1 MKTVKAK
8 IFILICLVLSTYPLF
23 ATNYYI
29 SNNGNDNNNGT
40 SREKAWKTIS
50 KVNSTTFK
58 AGDSILFERGG
69 TWREELVIKNS
80 GNAQNFIVYSA
91 YGTGNRPRI
100 LGSNR
105 SETWSLVQSNIW
117 KSDSV
122 LAAPRERTGNVTT
135 NHPSSIFFGEK
146 EGSITWGNMENIHL
160 NSEGAPTDICE
171 CNRDNGFTLLDKVY
185 DWCWQDNHIYVYSLE
200 NPADRYDFIEVPQ
213 RVSAI
218 KMESHNAQQYI
229 KIENLELMFALKYG
243 FDGGWPMAYEKRG
256 LQIKN
261 CHIAYMGTKGA
272 ASAIGLQIWHSD
284 MSIQDND
291 IHDCGRRNISY
302 NVYSD
307 TRTSSLIFENVVF
320 DNNKLHNGYHTTG
333 IDIYGGYN
341 DVFRNFV
348 IKNNYIWDNPE
359 DDPTNTPND
368 FTSMGVYL
376 ASGAATFDSF
386 KVYNN
391 VFRFIKQKHL
401 IAENLKNSF
410 IINNT
415 FYGMNLRAGGSG
427 YRGMIT
433 VSSTPEN
440 LVIDNNIFYG
450 NVNDEYVLS
459 GVTFASNSYQ
469 GATMNNNLYYQ
480 EYPNQRMVTIDGTG
494 NSYKM
499 SQWETYK
506 SETSW
511 DANSPTPSNP
521 LFRNAPEDLGLT
533 ENSPAKYTGV
543 YHSEVLTD
551 ILGKIR
557 NQPLCIGAYEYNGIS
572 GINNLVDNTNG
583 LLFIYPNPAN
593 DKLEVSSN
601 SGTSINKITIT
612 DITGKTILKKSA
624 LSPNESID
632 IHRLGKGV
640 YIIMIQIGNETR
652 TEKLIKE

>member
-1 MKTVKAK
+1 MTLKTN
-8 IFILICLVLSTYPLF
+8 IFILAGLLLLNYSAF

-29 SNNGNDNNNGT
+29 SNNGYDDNNGN
-40 SREKAWKTIS
+40 SPEKAWKTIS
-50 KVNSTTFK
+50 KVNSTTFE
-58 AGDSILFERGG
+58 AGDSILFKRGG

-80 GNAQNFIVYSA
+80 GTAQNYIIYSA
-91 YGTGNRPRI
+91 YGTGSKPRI

-105 SETWSLVQSNIW
+105 SETWSLAQTNIW

-122 LAAPRERTGNVTT
+122 LFAPRERTGNSTT
-135 NHPSSIFFGEK
+135 NHPASIFFGEK
-146 EGSITWGNMENIHL
+146 DGSITWGNMESIHL

-171 CNRDNGFTLLDKVY
+171 CSRDNGFTLLDKEY
-185 DWCWQDNHIYVYSLE
+185 DWCWEDNHIYVYSTE
-200 NPADRYDFIEVPQ
+200 NPADRYDYIEVPQ

-243 FDGGWPMAYEKRG
+243 FDEGWPMAYQKRG

-272 ASAIGLQIWHSD
+272 ASAIGLQVWYSD
-284 MSIQDND
+284 MLIQGND

-307 TRTSSLIFENVVF
+307 TRTLSLVFENVVF
-320 DNNKLHNGYHTTG
+320 DNNTLHNGYHTTG

-341 DVFRNFV
+341 DLFRNFV

-359 DDPTNTPND
+359 DDPSNQPND

-376 ASGAATFDSF
+376 SSGAARFENF
-386 KVYNN
+386 QIYNN
-391 VFRFIKQKHL
+391 VFSYIKQKHL

-410 IINNT
+410 IVNNT
-415 FYGMNLRAGGSG
+415 FCGMNIHAGGSG

-433 VSSTPEN
+433 VSSSPEN

-450 NVNDEYVLS
+450 NVNTEYVLS
-459 GVTFASNSYQ
+459 GITFAGNSYL

-494 NSYKM
+494 RSYKM
-499 SQWETYK
+499 NQWDTYK

-511 DANSPTPSNP
+511 DANSPVPANP
-521 LFRNAPEDLGLT
+521 LFMNAPDDLSLSP
-533 ENSPAKYTGV
+533 NSPAILTGKY
-543 YHSEVLTD
+543 HAEVLTD
-551 ILGKIR
+551 ILGKLR
-557 NQPLCIGAYEYNGIS
+557 NNPPGIGAFEYNGLS
-572 GINNLVDNTNG
+572 GFKILEAERHD
-583 LLFIYPNPAN
+583 LFVIFPNPT
-593 DKLEVSSN
+593 SSN
-601 SGTSINKITIT
+601 IVITTKTDLAIEKITIS
-612 DITGKTILKKSA
+612 DITGKTIIQQSDLH
-624 LSPNESID
+624 PNEGMDLSGLD
-632 IHRLGKGV
+632 KGV
-640 YIIMIQIGNETR
+640 YVIMFQTARETG
-652 TEKLIKE
+652 TVKLIKE